1 MKTASHHTE
10 YPVFEKGIYLSL
22 EGMQRYSNMPGFQ
35 GIRTEMSGF
44 LFDLQRSRNSGSVKK
59 QVHFLFLALLHLDNL
74 EREIRISSE
83 NEEIIRLELIF
94 DKIRS
99 LKAMIAGYIR
109 HLEED

>member
-44 LFDLQRSRNSGSVKK
+44 LFALQ
-59 QVHFLFLALLHLDNL
+59 
-74 EREIRISSE
+74 I
-83 NEEIIRLELIF
+83 
-94 DKIRS
+94 
-99 LKAMIAGYIR
+99 
-109 HLEED
+109 